1 MKYVILAVAALA
13 LVACQGV
20 PGGGMS
26 PGTDSAATAA
36 GGFGAQTVT
45 GGQGQGQTPQDVQ
58 GGMATQNW
66 HFASDTPSNVQMEI
80 MALAKEKNW
89 TAEEIVSALQATNGA
104 PENVTITTG
113 NMELGGGNADAVG
126 STAGQGGST
135 PPPNPTQP

>member
-1 MKYVILAVAALA
+1 MRLIAIVAVAVLAVA
-13 LVACQGV
+13 CQT
-20 PGGGMS
+20 PGAGGMS

-126 STAGQGGST
+126 STAGQGGSQT
-135 PPPNPTQP
+135 PPNPTQP